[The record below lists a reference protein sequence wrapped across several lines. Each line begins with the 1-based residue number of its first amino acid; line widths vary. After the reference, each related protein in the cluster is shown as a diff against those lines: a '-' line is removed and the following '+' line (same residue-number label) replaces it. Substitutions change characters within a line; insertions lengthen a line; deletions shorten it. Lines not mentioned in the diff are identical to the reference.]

1 MVSTFALNN
10 VNQKKKSK
18 TGTKEFHF
26 FFYQLIQKLKSTRMI
41 LKSHQSNGPG
51 LGTPCGEVAMPSP
64 VDATAEPHLGLKTG
78 TSRSGAAKCCLD
90 TSRGGSSCAV
100 FVETNNLVAVFV
112 YWALYVINKLYK

>member
-78 TSRSGAAKCCLD
+78 TSWSGAAKCCLD
-90 TSRGGSSCAV
+90 TSRGGTSCAV